1 MNTARPFTVFKIRAL
16 LRQNGSMVG
25 VDAMYC
31 KCGACGDEA
40 RLSRGHGLQETDEGV
55 LLTCPACNATDL
67 IPTTKIWA
75 DWAEQ
80 LRRDRTL
87 ALAGIV
93 PDDLKRP

>member
-1 MNTARPFTVFKIRAL
+1 V
-16 LRQNGSMVG
+16 LRQNGSVEG
-25 VDAMYC
+25 VEAMHC
-31 KCGACGDEA
+31 KCGACGDES

-55 LLTCPACNATDL
+55 LLTCPACSATGL

-87 ALAGIV
+87 ALAGITQE
-93 PDDLKRP
+93 DLNGP